1 MTTTRVLVV
10 DDSAVVREVL
20 SRELACDPGIEVV
33 GAAADAYAAWGMIS
47 RVRPDVITLDLE
59 MPGMN
64 GIAFLRRLLRARPL
78 PVVVVSSLT
87 PAGGDL
93 ALQALEAGAVE
104 VVAKPRSAPAADRT
118 IAKLAAILK
127 GAAGARVA
135 PQDGTVPARSP
146 VSAATVR
153 AGQKIVVLGA
163 STGGTQALQQILTA
177 MPKTAPA
184 MAIVQHMP
192 EGFTRSFAERL
203 NELCEV
209 EVKEAEDHDE
219 LVPGRVLVAPGN
231 HHLMIRRFGSRYRA
245 EVKTGPLVSGHRP
258 SVDLL
263 FKSAARWAG
272 RNAVGVLLTGMGKDG
287 ARGLLEMRR
296 AGASTIAQDESSC
309 VVYGMP
315 REAVLLGAAEQVAPL
330 PRMAESILKLALLR
344 KIEGIEK
351 EEVL

>member
-1 MTTTRVLVV
+1 MMPTRVLVV

-20 SRELACDPGIEVV
+20 SRELSCDPGIEVV
-33 GAAADAYAAWGMIS
+33 GAAPDAYAAWGMIS

-64 GIAFLRRLLRARPL
+64 GIAFLRRLLRVRPL

-87 PAGGDL
+87 PAGSDL

-118 IAKLAAILK
+118 IAMLPSIVK
-127 GAAGARVA
+127 GAAGARVCL
-135 PQDGTVPARSP
+135 PGTQARARALAVASPALRP
-146 VSAATVR
+146 A
-153 AGQKIVVLGA
+153 QKVVLMGA
-163 STGGTQALQQILTA
+163 STGGTQALQQVLTA
-177 MPKTAPA
+177 LPKTAPGI
-184 MAIVQHMP
+184 AIVQHMP

-203 NELCEV
+203 NDLCEV
-209 EVKEAEDHDE
+209 EVKEAQDQDA

-231 HHLMIRRFGSRYRA
+231 HHLLLKRTGSRYRV

-263 FKSAARWAG
+263 FKSAARCAG

-296 AGASTIAQDESSC
+296 AGASTIAQDEASC

-315 REAVLLGAAEQVAPL
+315 REAVALGAAQIVAPL
-330 PRMAESILKLALLR
+330 RRVAESILELA
-344 KIEGIEK
+344 
-351 EEVL
+351 